1 MHIVVLGNTSRG
13 VVNFW
18 SVLVESLRAAGCRVT
33 VFAPGGD
40 ADADAAIRGM
50 GATLHHYPLDRKGLN
65 PVRDM
70 ATLTALYRLFRRE
83 RPDMLF
89 CYTIKP
95 VIYGCLAAR
104 FAGVRR
110 RFAAITGLGYMF
122 EADSAVKKALMA
134 LATLL
139 YRLALIGAAIFFQNR
154 EDREF
159 FETAGI
165 VGSAHRMELTKGTG
179 VDVAHFAP
187 VPLPS
192 GSPVFLLVGRLLEA
206 KGLYEYAQA
215 ARILKERHPGV
226 RFQLLGPPEHGLG
239 SVPLE
244 RVRDWERGGFIEYLG
259 QTGDVRPYLAAA
271 SVIVLPSWREGTPC
285 SVMEGMSMGRPV
297 VVTDAP
303 GCREVVI
310 SGLNGHMAPLR
321 DPQALAE
328 AMERFILHPEDI
340 ASMGAASRAIAVE
353 EFDAR
358 KVAARIL
365 RVMGLLTCRER
376 EDKMPERRSHA

>member
-1 MHIVVLGNTSRG
+1 
-13 VVNFW
+13 
-18 SVLVESLRAAGCRVT
+18 
-33 VFAPGGD
+33 
-40 ADADAAIRGM
+40 
-50 GATLHHYPLDRKGLN
+50 
-65 PVRDM
+65 
-70 ATLTALYRLFRRE
+70 
-83 RPDMLF
+83 MLF

-122 EADSAVKKALMA
+122 EADSTVKKVLMA

-139 YRLALIGAAIFFQNR
+139 YRLALLGAAAVFFQNR
-154 EDREF
+154 EDREC
-159 FETAGI
+159 FERAGI
-165 VGSAHRMELTKGTG
+165 VGLAHRVELTRGTG

-187 VPLPS
+187 LPLPS
-192 GSPVFLLVGRLLEA
+192 GPPVFLLVGRLLEA

-226 RFQLLGPPEHGLG
+226 RFHLLGPPEQGPG

-244 RVRDWERGGFIEYLG
+244 RIREWEREGLIAYLG

-303 GCREVVI
+303 GCREVVLN
-310 SGLNGHMAPLR
+310 GVNGHMAPLR
-321 DPQALAE
+321 DPPALAD

-340 ASMGAASRAIAVE
+340 ASMGAASRRIAVE

-365 RVMGLLTCRER
+365 HVMGLLTCRER
-376 EDKMPERRSHA
+376 EAKMPERRSLM

>member
-1 MHIVVLGNTSRG
+1 
-13 VVNFW
+13 
-18 SVLVESLRAAGCRVT
+18 
-33 VFAPGGD
+33 
-40 ADADAAIRGM
+40 M
-50 GATLHHYPLDRKGLN
+50 G
-65 PVRDM
+65 
-70 ATLTALYRLFRRE
+70 TLTALYWLFRRE

-122 EADSAVKKALMA
+122 EADSAVKKVLMA
-134 LATLL
+134 LAALL
-139 YRLALIGAAIFFQNR
+139 YRLALLGAAAVFFQNR
-154 EDREF
+154 EDREC

-165 VGSAHRMELTKGTG
+165 VGPAHRVELTRGTG
-179 VDVAHFAP
+179 VDVAHFALA
-187 VPLPS
+187 PLPS
-192 GSPVFLLVGRLLEA
+192 GPPVFLLVGRLLEA

-215 ARILKERHPGV
+215 ARTLKERHPEV
-226 RFQLLGPPEHGLG
+226 RFQLLGPPEQGLG

-244 RVRDWERGGFIEYLG
+244 RIREWEREGAIEYLG

-310 SGLNGHMAPLR
+310 SGVNGYMAPLR
-321 DPQALAE
+321 DPQALAD
-328 AMERFILHPEDI
+328 AMERFILRLEDI
-340 ASMGAASRAIAVE
+340 ASMGAASRRIAEE

-365 RVMGLLTCRER
+365 HVMGLLTCRER
-376 EDKMPERRSHA
+376 EAKMPERRSHV

>member
-1 MHIVVLGNTSRG
+1 M
-13 VVNFW
+13 NFW
-18 SVLVESLRAAGCRVT
+18 SVLVASLRAAGCRVT
-33 VFAPGGD
+33 VFAPEGD
-40 ADADAAIRGM
+40 AEADAAIRAM
-50 GATLHHYPLDRKGLN
+50 GATLRHYPLDRKGLN

-70 ATLTALYRLFRRE
+70 LTLAALYRLFRRE

-122 EADSAVKKALMA
+122 EADSAVKKTLMA
-134 LATLL
+134 LAALL
-139 YRLALIGAAIFFQNR
+139 YRLALREAAAVFFQNR

-159 FETAGI
+159 FEAAGI
-165 VGSAHRMELTKGTG
+165 VGAAHRVELTKGTG

-187 VPLPS
+187 VPIPS
-192 GSPVFLLVGRLLEA
+192 GPPVFLLVGRLLAA

-215 ARILKERHPGV
+215 ARMLKERHPGS
-226 RFQLLGPPEHGLG
+226 RFQLLGPSEHGLG

-271 SVIVLPSWREGTPC
+271 SVIVLPSWREGAPC

-303 GCREVVI
+303 GCREVVVN
-310 SGLNGHMAPLR
+310 GVNGHMAPPR

-328 AMERFILHPEDI
+328 AMERFILHPEDM
-340 ASMGAASRAIAVE
+340 ASMGAASRRIAME

-358 KVAARIL
+358 KVSVRIL

-376 EDKMPERRSHA
+376 AAKMAERRSHA